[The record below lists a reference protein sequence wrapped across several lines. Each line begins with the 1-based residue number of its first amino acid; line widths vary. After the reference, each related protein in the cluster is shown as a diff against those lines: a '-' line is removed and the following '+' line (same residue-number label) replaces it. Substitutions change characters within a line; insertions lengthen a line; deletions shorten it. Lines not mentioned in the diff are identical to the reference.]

1 MIGGISAAAAIHHY
15 WGRGMQGNI
24 QATDDQQQQLTDN
37 NMAKVYK
44 ESPDYTDLAVT
55 ENGVTIAP
63 DTVIV
68 DDRFAYRSFTV
79 PGYRA
84 QEGTEPGFEEVS
96 VYRGDDPSA

>member
-1 MIGGISAAAAIHHY
+1 MIGGISAAAAIHRY
-15 WGRGMQGNI
+15 WGRGMRGNI
-24 QATDDQQQQLTDN
+24 QATDDQQQQLTDD

-68 DDRFAYRSFTV
+68 DDRFA
-79 PGYRA
+79 
-84 QEGTEPGFEEVS
+84 
-96 VYRGDDPSA
+96 